1 MVFFNSRETEYKRP
15 FGALRADYLPRWVYL
30 GRQVWVEGGEGV
42 GETVDGQGRLVVAAG
57 GGLRHVLSGEVS
69 VKGIYGRV

>member
-1 MVFFNSRETEYKRP
+1 MCIRDRN
-15 FGALRADYLPRWVYL
+15 L
-30 GRQVWVEGGEGV
+30 GRQVWFEGGEGV
-42 GETVDGQGRLVVAAG
+42 AETVDEQGRLVVAAE